1 MAVLHDAKLD
11 AIGAVK
17 AGYAQPYSTR
27 ALLPGL
33 VKTAAVL
40 VVGCWLFPVYWI
52 ALTSFKPTLEI
63 NNPSPTFLV
72 SPTLENYRDLFANF
86 DFARVLTNSVVVS
99 CVSCAIV
106 IVLGVLAAYALARM
120 RVPGERHIA
129 MWILSLR
136 FIPTIAVGIPFY
148 LQWQSFNLL
157 DSWLG
162 LILVYV
168 AFNLP
173 FAIWLLRS
181 FLAEVP
187 IELEEAALLDGLSR
201 LQIIRRIV
209 VPVAMPGLASTAIF
223 TFVFMWN
230 EYLMALLLTSIRAVT
245 VPVTITKFVMPY
257 SILWGDLSA
266 AVVIQL
272 VPMLAVVFLLQRHIV
287 RGMTLG
293 AVK

>member
-1 MAVLHDAKLD
+1 MIETRDAKVF
-11 AIGAVK
+11 ARSAP
-17 AGYAQPYSTR
+17 AGRGRR
-27 ALLPGL
+27 AGRIMPGL
-33 VKTAAVL
+33 LKVAAVL
-40 VVGCWLFPVYWI
+40 VVAAWLFPVYWI
-52 ALTSFKPTLEI
+52 VLTSFKPASEI
-63 NNPSPTFLV
+63 NNPTPTFLAT
-72 SPTLENYRDLFANF
+72 PTLDNYRDLFGQF
-86 DFARVLTNSVVVS
+86 DFAHVLTNSIAIA
-99 CVSCAIV
+99 CISCAIV

-120 RVPGERHIA
+120 DVPGAKHIA
-129 MWILSLR
+129 LWILSLR
-136 FIPTIAVGIPFY
+136 FIPAIAVGIPFY
-148 LQWQSFNLL
+148 LEWQKLNLL
-157 DSWLG
+157 DSWTG
-162 LILVYV
+162 LVLVYV

-173 FAIWLLRS
+173 FAIWLLRG

-209 VPVAMPGLASTAIF
+209 VPVALPGLASTAIF

-230 EYLMALLLTSIRAVT
+230 EYLMALLLTSVDAVT
-245 VPVTITKFVMPY
+245 VPVSITKFIMPY

-272 VPMLAVVFLLQRHIV
+272 IPMLVVVFLLQRHIV

>member
-1 MAVLHDAKLD
+1 MIETRDAKVF
-11 AIGAVK
+11 ARAGAGGARAQ
-17 AGYAQPYSTR
+17 AGR
-27 ALLPGL
+27 IMPGL
-33 VKTAAVL
+33 LKMAAVL
-40 VVGCWLFPVYWI
+40 VVAAWLFPVYWI
-52 ALTSFKPTLEI
+52 VLTSFKPASEI
-63 NNPSPTFLV
+63 NNPTPTFLAT
-72 SPTLENYRDLFANF
+72 PTLDNYRDLFGQF
-86 DFARVLTNSVVVS
+86 DFAHVLTNSIAIS
-99 CVSCAIV
+99 CISCAFV

-120 RVPGERHIA
+120 EVPGAKHIA
-129 MWILSLR
+129 LWILSLR
-136 FIPTIAVGIPFY
+136 FIPAIAVGIPFY
-148 LQWQSFNLL
+148 LEWQKFNLL
-157 DSWLG
+157 DSWTG
-162 LILVYV
+162 LVLVYV

-173 FAIWLLRS
+173 FAIWLLRG

-209 VPVAMPGLASTAIF
+209 VPVALPGLASTAIF

-230 EYLMALLLTSIRAVT
+230 EYLMALLLTSVDAVT
-245 VPVTITKFVMPY
+245 VPVSITKFIMPY

-272 VPMLAVVFLLQRHIV
+272 IPMLVVVFLLQRHIV